1 MGGVSHHLEAS
12 MNSGTISILLSLASL
27 VLGFVAAYGQIK
39 RFVVKVLG
47 LGGEA
52 IRAMS
57 AREVERAATFLAFP
71 SAFMAFVVRR
81 VSFVIFLI
89 FLAFYLPMLLKLS
102 LPGIPDWFIATARL
116 IPPSLAGLLLGGLT
130 SASSDVMREARRP
143 RRSGG

>member
-1 MGGVSHHLEAS
+1 

-39 RFVVKVLG
+39 RFVMKILG
-47 LGGEA
+47 LGGDA
-52 IRAMS
+52 IRAMN
-57 AREVERAATFLAFP
+57 ARDAERATTFLNYP

-102 LPGIPDWFIATARL
+102 SLGIPDWFIAMAGL

-130 SASSDVMREARRP
+130 SASSDVIREARR
-143 RRSGG
+143 SGG